1 MNSQN
6 LDRIKFPPGFWAGMH
21 RLGIAAQDV
30 ARTAGLPVTVITE
43 PAVTRTQYFAIWQAY
58 SELKNGPAEGIIQLA
73 TAFEAAKYPPSVL
86 ATYHARDYREALN
99 RMTRY
104 KPFCP
109 PECLHIIEDG
119 ERCTIELDWLEPG
132 QPGPQILVGI
142 TLAFLLE
149 LGRRGTGYPLT
160 AKLVEFSDD
169 MGDIR
174 ALEAY
179 FGCPIRVGAD
189 GNRMTLQ
196 RKDLDLPFVTSNEE
210 LLELLTPALDRSL
223 AEHRRSRSFTETVKR
238 MMKRSLTGGRPDIR
252 VIAKELNMS
261 ERTLQRRLAEEHTN
275 FKQLLV
281 QARHEQAREYL
292 ADPELEIKE
301 VALLVGYEDQNSFYR
316 AFRLWEGDTPLNWR
330 NRQWGMY

>member
-1 MNSQN
+1 MKSQN

-43 PAVTRTQYFAIWQAY
+43 SAVTRAQYFAIWQAY

-86 ATYHARDYREALN
+86 ATYHALDYREALN

-104 KPFCP
+104 KPLCP

-119 ERCTIELDWLEPG
+119 EHCIIQLDWLEPG
-132 QPGPQILVGI
+132 QPGPQILIGI

-149 LGRRGTGYPLT
+149 LGRRGTGHPLT

-179 FGCPIRVGAD
+179 FGCPIRVGA
-189 GNRMTLQ
+189 GVNRMTLQ
-196 RKDLDLPFVTSNEE
+196 RKDLDLPFVTYNEE

-223 AEHRRSRSFTETVKR
+223 AEHTRSRSFTETVIR

-252 VIAKELNMS
+252 LIAKELNMS
-261 ERTLQRRLAEEHTN
+261 ERTLQRRLAEENTN

-281 QARHEQAREYL
+281 QARHEQARDYL

-316 AFRLWEGDTPLNWR
+316 AFRLWEGETPLNWR